1 MDVWNMIDLPEFG
14 KVLFLLGFRDVH
26 IASIDAFLPQL
37 RRVASIPLQVFDAAV
52 IAGQQHLLFAT
63 LNALT
68 AFEQGQRISE
78 NLAVEILL
86 YASGQRQISKAIE
99 LIGVK
104 PTTVTIAVAFLTAT
118 PDDAETVEA
127 KLTQVI
133 PGVRDD
139 RVLEFQAGKV
149 ERVIN
154 AFAVTDREL
163 EAVAD
168 DAEKPWGALVKIVI
182 ERGALLAIDR

>member
-1 MDVWNMIDLPEFG
+1 MDAWNMIELPEFG
-14 KVLFLLGFRDVH
+14 QVLSLLGFRDVH
-26 IASIDAFLPQL
+26 IASIDVFLTQL
-37 RRVASIPLQVFDAAV
+37 RRVAPIPLQVFDAAV
-52 IAGQQHLLFAT
+52 IASQQHLLFAT

-99 LIGVK
+99 RMGVK
-104 PTTVTIAVAFLTAT
+104 PTTATIAVAFLTAT
-118 PDDAETVEA
+118 PDDAETMEA
-127 KLTQVI
+127 KLTQAI

-139 RVLEFQAGKV
+139 RVLAFQAGKV

-163 EAVAD
+163 AAVAD
-168 DAEKPWGALVKIVI
+168 DGENPWVALVKIVI

>member
-1 MDVWNMIDLPEFG
+1 MIELPEFG
-14 KVLFLLGFRDVH
+14 QVLSLLGFRDVH
-26 IASIDAFLPQL
+26 IASIDVFLTQL
-37 RRVASIPLQVFDAAV
+37 RRVAPIPLQVFDAAV

-78 NLAVEILL
+78 NLAIEILL

-99 LIGVK
+99 RMGVK
-104 PTTVTIAVAFLTAT
+104 PTTATIAVAFLTAT
-118 PDDAETVEA
+118 PDDAETMEA
-127 KLTQVI
+127 KLTQAI

-139 RVLEFQAGKV
+139 RVLAFQAGKV

-163 EAVAD
+163 AAVAD
-168 DAEKPWGALVKIVI
+168 DGEKPWVALVKIVI

>member
-1 MDVWNMIDLPEFG
+1 MDAWNMFELPEFG
-14 KVLFLLGFRDVH
+14 QVLSLLGFRDVH
-26 IASIDAFLPQL
+26 IASIDVFLTQL
-37 RRVASIPLQVFDAAV
+37 RRVAPIPLQVFDAAV

-78 NLAVEILL
+78 NLAIEILL

-99 LIGVK
+99 RMGVK
-104 PTTVTIAVAFLTAT
+104 PTTATIAVAFLTAT
-118 PDDAETVEA
+118 PDDAETMEA
-127 KLTQVI
+127 KLTQAI

-139 RVLEFQAGKV
+139 RVLAFQAGKV

-163 EAVAD
+163 AAVAD
-168 DAEKPWGALVKIVI
+168 DGENPWVALVKIVI

>member
-1 MDVWNMIDLPEFG
+1 MDAWNMIELPEFG
-14 KVLFLLGFRDVH
+14 QVLSLLGFRDVH
-26 IASIDAFLPQL
+26 IASIDVFLTQL
-37 RRVASIPLQVFDAAV
+37 RRVAPIPLQVFDAAV
-52 IAGQQHLLFAT
+52 IASQQHLLFAT

-99 LIGVK
+99 LMGVK
-104 PTTVTIAVAFLTAT
+104 PTTATIAVAFLTAT
-118 PDDAETVEA
+118 PDDAETMEA
-127 KLTQVI
+127 KLTQAI

-139 RVLEFQAGKV
+139 RVLAFQAGKV

-163 EAVAD
+163 AAVAD
-168 DAEKPWGALVKIVI
+168 DGENPWVALVKIVI

>member
-1 MDVWNMIDLPEFG
+1 MDAWNMIDLPEFG
-14 KVLFLLGFRDVH
+14 KVLSLLGFRDVH

-63 LNALT
+63 LNAVT

-118 PDDAETVEA
+118 PDDAEAMEA
-127 KLTQVI
+127 KFSKVI

-139 RVLEFQAGKV
+139 RVLEFQEGKV

-154 AFAVTDREL
+154 AFAVTDQEL

-168 DAEKPWGALVKIVI
+168 DAENPWGALVKIVI

>member
-1 MDVWNMIDLPEFG
+1 MDAWNMIELPEFG
-14 KVLFLLGFRDVH
+14 QVLSLLGFRDVH
-26 IASIDAFLPQL
+26 IASIDVFLTQL
-37 RRVASIPLQVFDAAV
+37 RRVAPIPLQVFDAAV

-99 LIGVK
+99 LMGVK
-104 PTTVTIAVAFLTAT
+104 PTTATIAVAFLTAT
-118 PDDAETVEA
+118 PDDAETMEA
-127 KLTQVI
+127 KLTQAI

-139 RVLEFQAGKV
+139 RVLAFQAGKV

-163 EAVAD
+163 AAVAD
-168 DAEKPWGALVKIVI
+168 DGEKPWGALVKIVI

>member
-1 MDVWNMIDLPEFG
+1 MDAWNMIELPEFG
-14 KVLFLLGFRDVH
+14 QVLSLLGFRDVH
-26 IASIDAFLPQL
+26 IASIDVFLTQL
-37 RRVASIPLQVFDAAV
+37 RRVAPIPLQVFDAAV

-78 NLAVEILL
+78 NLAIEILL

-99 LIGVK
+99 RMGVK
-104 PTTVTIAVAFLTAT
+104 PTTATIAVAFLTAT
-118 PDDAETVEA
+118 PDDAETMEA
-127 KLTQVI
+127 KLTQAI

-139 RVLEFQAGKV
+139 RVLAFQAGKV

-163 EAVAD
+163 AAVAD
-168 DAEKPWGALVKIVI
+168 DGEKPWGALVKIVI